1 MFNSRLVN
9 EIINI
14 SIKDQE
20 GNWYK
25 EFLNFLEFLD
35 KNIIVN
41 ELINIIIVCL
51 I

>member
-9 EIINI
+9 DYEIINI

-25 EFLNFLEFLD
+25 EFLNF
-35 KNIIVN
+35 
-41 ELINIIIVCL
+41 
-51 I
+51 